1 MVPVLALLQHHH
13 KQAMAMAPTTL
24 ASPPSRHPRHRG
36 WMALAMPRS
45 SDSSNRRHHSSSTTS
60 PPEPVVMEDLL
71 PQPPLL
77 TMLHRLQGVAT
88 AAMAPAVAIAH
99 AAVAAV
105 VAMEEAPPLTTAA
118 AVVRMEEEQQRE
130 EEAVLATAMEAAM
143 ATVVGVVGMTSD
155 TAEVEVEGAARVHAH
170 RWQWLSLLVAAAR
183 SVLGSNECVLFKQKQ
198 LLGST
203 LGALPLVGLQSMS
216 AAHRQA
222 YPQPVLAPRDPAVL
236 RPCTAPHLQWS
247 VQALPALAATTE

>member
-1 MVPVLALLQHHH
+1 MEVVPVLALLQHHH
-13 KQAMAMAPTTL
+13 KQATAMAPTTL

-45 SDSSNRRHHSSSTTS
+45 SGSSNRRHHSSTTN
-60 PPEPVVMEDLL
+60 PPEPVVMEGLL

-77 TMLHRLQGVAT
+77 TMLHRLQVVAT
-88 AAMAPAVAIAH
+88 AAMAPAVAIVH
-99 AAVAAV
+99 AAVA

-118 AVVRMEEEQQRE
+118 AVVRMEEEQQQE

-170 RWQWLSLLVAAAR
+170 RWPWLSLLVAAAR
-183 SVLGSNECVLFKQKQ
+183 SVLGSNECVLFK
-198 LLGST
+198 S
-203 LGALPLVGLQSMS
+203 
-216 AAHRQA
+216 
-222 YPQPVLAPRDPAVL
+222 
-236 RPCTAPHLQWS
+236 
-247 VQALPALAATTE
+247 